1 MHDDQGESA
10 LWQECPPGTLAN
22 LAGRLRG
29 RRRRRF
35 LARLAVAPLVL
46 LAGATVTMIVLGKND
61 PPKRD
66 TNPSGASLAIKCKE
80 CKQLLPLYLTHSLPP
95 DQTEK
100 MRVHLAK
107 CRPCREVMEQMR
119 SSVASLDHECDEAY
133 CDGADCPLCR
143 ARRSSGSA
151 ILAQET
157 GPLDLNFQVAR
168 IEPRRDR

>member
-10 LWQECPPGTLAN
+10 LWQPCPPGTLAD

-46 LAGATVTMIVLGKND
+46 LAAGAAAMVAIGRND
-61 PPKRD
+61 PRPGE
-66 TNPSGASLAIKCKE
+66 TNPPGGSVAIKCKE
-80 CKQLLPLYLTHSLPP
+80 CKQLLPLYLAGSLPP

-107 CRPCREVMEQMR
+107 CRPCREVMEKMR
-119 SSVASLDHECDEAY
+119 SSVASLDHECDEP
-133 CDGADCPLCR
+133 GCPLCR
-143 ARRSSGSA
+143 AGR
-151 ILAQET
+151 T
-157 GPLDLNFQVAR
+157 GAGALVAHGAAPLEAHFHVAR
-168 IEPRRDR
+168 LGPVREPQ